1 MKRMIPLLLV
11 ILMLTACTAQPSVTP
26 TAAPTPEATPAQT
39 ESPTPSPTP
48 ESNAVPVEFALPDPG
63 FEADSWWLADA
74 YGDEGKALMLT
85 ATDEDGVMQLKC
97 WYDFHAE
104 VRSGGRTER
113 DLMCGSFSAAD
124 YSGGSFEISGTVAG
138 NASVSVDGDSLTVAY
153 TGLEEGTEMPAGF
166 KRVTEDA
173 ALEVFRDMPYNDE
186 TELPIPPT
194 MTAEEFEALPGLEQT
209 GEETYLYNGMEITPG
224 ATSFSGDITLW
235 SVRATDP
242 ENIPDIR
249 GVKIG
254 SAVSDVLECFPGE
267 AVEIADLTGEVQLYG
282 TDGIESC
289 RGMLAV
295 SEDGSLTLSF
305 TDMYSN
311 VSFEFDT
318 DGYVEAISWSQA
330 VKSLELP

>member
-26 TAAPTPEATPAQT
+26 TAAPTPEPTPAQT

-113 DLMCGSFSAAD
+113 DLVCGSFSAAD

-173 ALEVFRDMPYNDE
+173 ALEAFRDMPYNDE
-186 TELPIPPT
+186 AELPIPPT

-235 SVRATDP
+235 SGARHRP
-242 ENIPDIR
+242 
-249 GVKIG
+249 
-254 SAVSDVLECFPGE
+254 
-267 AVEIADLTGEVQLYG
+267 
-282 TDGIESC
+282 
-289 RGMLAV
+289 
-295 SEDGSLTLSF
+295 
-305 TDMYSN
+305 
-311 VSFEFDT
+311 
-318 DGYVEAISWSQA
+318 
-330 VKSLELP
+330 